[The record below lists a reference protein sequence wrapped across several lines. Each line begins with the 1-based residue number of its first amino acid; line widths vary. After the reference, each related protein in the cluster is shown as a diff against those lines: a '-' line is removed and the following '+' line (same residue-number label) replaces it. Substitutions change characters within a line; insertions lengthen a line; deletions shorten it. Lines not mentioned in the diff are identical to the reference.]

1 MLEPY
6 NGLMMKQSLSPSIQ
20 FQPQAPSFRYQPEPF
35 IPNNSMP
42 IQMHS
47 RPSNM
52 GSRIEMRVNSSER
65 NIKENGRH
73 PMAQSYME
81 SSAFNGNGRSQL
93 DMSKKIR
100 KSGLTVL
107 RQVDNETK
115 N

>member
-1 MLEPY
+1 
-6 NGLMMKQSLSPSIQ
+6 
-20 FQPQAPSFRYQPEPF
+20 
-35 IPNNSMP
+35 
-42 IQMHS
+42 
-47 RPSNM
+47 
-52 GSRIEMRVNSSER
+52 
-65 NIKENGRH
+65 
-73 PMAQSYME
+73 MAQSYME